1 MSFPLHRNP
10 PFRAEH
16 LGSLKRPQYLL
27 DARYKNAEPL
37 SSLKPLE
44 DKAITDIV
52 QTQVSLGFRGISD
65 GEYRRHMFWG
75 TFFPSLLGMKEVQNP
90 PFETFR
96 TYVPDIAA
104 FMETGHKPGESVYC
118 VGKIQHTGQST
129 YIDQFEFLKTLVS
142 KERWGEIKLT
152 LAAPNWYHLRYVDGK
167 AYPKDVYQNDRAYF
181 GDVAKAYQ
189 VELDILYKA
198 GLRNVQFDD
207 PNLACEYQRQIVPC
221 LPAPEDEYF
230 CSEKMREGWKNDKNN
245 TVTVDELF
253 DMYIDL
259 YNDCIS
265 KIPADMHIGVHLC
278 RGNFVNSRH
287 FSEGG
292 YDAIAT
298 RLFTRLN
305 VHTYYLE
312 YDTPRAGGFE
322 PLSSLPANK
331 NVILGVITSKF
342 PELEDKEEMKA
353 RIYQAADIVAKGAGE
368 SREQALKRMGVSPQ
382 CGFASHAE
390 GNLIDIE
397 GMKRKL
403 RLVRE
408 IADEVWPGEP

>member
-1 MSFPLHRNP
+1 MSFPLHRSP

-16 LGSLKRPQYLL
+16 LGSLKRPQNLL
-27 DARYKNAEPL
+27 DARYKEHKSAAEL
-37 SSLKPLE
+37 APLE
-44 DKAITDIV
+44 DRAIQDIV
-52 QTQVSLGFRGISD
+52 KTQLDLGFCGVSD

-75 TFFPSLLGMKEVQNP
+75 TFWPALEGMEEIQNP
-90 PFETFR
+90 PLDTFR

-104 FMETGHKPGESVYC
+104 FLESGHQPGESVYC
-118 VGKIQHTGQST
+118 TGKIKHTGEST
-129 YIDQFEFLKTLVS
+129 YVSQVEYLKTLLP
-142 KERWGEIKLT
+142 KERWGDIKLT

-167 AYPKDVYQNDRAYF
+167 AYPKDVYANDKEYF
-181 GDVAKAYQ
+181 ADVAKAYQ

-207 PNLACEYQRQIVPC
+207 PNLA
-221 LPAPEDEYF
+221 YF
-230 CSEKMREGWKNDKNN
+230 CSEKMLDGWKEDKNN
-245 TVTVDELF
+245 TISADDLF
-253 DMYIDL
+253 DLYIQL

-265 KIPADMHIGVHLC
+265 KIPSDMHIGVHLC

-292 YDAIAT
+292 YDRIAT
-298 RLFTRLN
+298 KLFQHMN

-322 PLSSLPANK
+322 PLAHLPKNK
-331 NVILGVITSKF
+331 NVILGVVTSKF
-342 PELEDKEEMKA
+342 PELEDKEELKK
-353 RIYQAADIVAKGAGE
+353 RIYDAADIMAKGQGE
-368 SREQALKRMGVSPQ
+368 SREEALKRCGVSPQ

-397 GMKRKL
+397 GMKKKL
-403 RLVRE
+403 QL
-408 IADEVWPGEP
+408 

>member
-27 DARYKNAEPL
+27 DARYKEHKSTAE
-37 SSLKPLE
+37 LKPLE
-44 DKAITDIV
+44 DKAINDIV
-52 QTQVSLGFRGISD
+52 QTQIDLGFRSISD

-75 TFFPSLLGMKEVQNP
+75 TFWPTLEGMEEVQNP
-90 PFETFR
+90 PIDTFR
-96 TYVPDIAA
+96 MYVPDIAA

-118 VGKIQHTGQST
+118 VGKIRHTGEST
-129 YIDQFEFLKTLVS
+129 YVDQVEYLKGILP
-142 KERWGEIKLT
+142 KERWGDIKLT

-167 AYPKDVYQNDRAYF
+167 AYPKDVYKNDKEYF
-181 GDVAKAYQ
+181 ADVAKAYQ
-189 VELDILYKA
+189 IELDILYKA

-207 PNLACEYQRQIVPC
+207 PNLA
-221 LPAPEDEYF
+221 YF
-230 CSEKMREGWKNDKNN
+230 CSEKMIEGWKKDPAN
-245 TVTVDELF
+245 TVTVDETL
-253 DMYIDL
+253 DNYIAL

-265 KIPADMHIGVHLC
+265 KIPSDMHVGVHLC

-292 YDAIAT
+292 YDRIAT
-298 RLFTRLN
+298 KLFTTLN
-305 VHTYYLE
+305 MHTYYLE

-322 PLSSLPANK
+322 PLADLPKNK

-342 PELEDKEEMKA
+342 PEMEDKEKMKE
-353 RIYQAADIVAKGAGE
+353 RIWQAADIVAKGGGE
-368 SREQALKRMGVSPQ
+368 TREEALKRMGVSPQ

-397 GMKRKL
+397 GMKKKL
-403 RLVRE
+403 ALVRQ

>member
-1 MSFPLHRNP
+1 MSTLHRNP

-16 LGSLKRPQYLL
+16 LGSLKRPQSLL
-27 DARYKNAEPL
+27 DARYKEGKSDKEL
-37 SSLKPLE
+37 QPLE

-52 QTQVSLGFRGISD
+52 QTQLDLGFHAVSD

-75 TFFPSLLGMKEVQNP
+75 TFWPALDGMEEIQNP
-90 PFETFR
+90 PIETFR
-96 TYVPDIAA
+96 MYVPDIAA

-118 VGKIQHTGQST
+118 TGKIRHTGEST
-129 YIDQFEFLKTLVS
+129 YVGQVEYLKSVLPQD
-142 KERWGEIKLT
+142 KWGGMKLT

-167 AYPKDVYQNDRAYF
+167 AYPKDVYQNDKEYF
-181 GDVAKAYQ
+181 ADVAKAYQ

-207 PNLACEYQRQIVPC
+207 PNLA
-221 LPAPEDEYF
+221 YF
-230 CSEKMREGWKNDKNN
+230 CSEKMLEGWQKDRSN
-245 TVTVDELF
+245 TVTADELL
-253 DMYIDL
+253 DLYIAL
-259 YNDCIS
+259 YNDCIA
-265 KIPADMHIGVHLC
+265 KIPADMHVGVHLC

-292 YDAIAT
+292 YDRIAT
-298 RLFTRLN
+298 KLFTQLN
-305 VHTYYLE
+305 MHTYYLE

-322 PLSSLPANK
+322 PLAHLPKNK
-331 NVILGVITSKF
+331 NVVLGVITSKF
-342 PELEDKEEMKA
+342 PELEDKEEMKK
-353 RIYQAADIVAKGAGE
+353 RIRQAADVMAKGQGE
-368 SREQALKRMGVSPQ
+368 SREEALKRMGVSPQ

-403 RLVRE
+403 ALVRE

>member
-1 MSFPLHRNP
+1 MSFALHRSP

-16 LGSLKRPQYLL
+16 LGSLKRPQNIL
-27 DARYKNAEPL
+27 DARYKEHKSSAEL
-37 SSLKPLE
+37 ALLE
-44 DKAITDIV
+44 DKAIQDV
-52 QTQVSLGFRGISD
+52 VKTQLDLGFCGISD

-75 TFFPSLLGMKEVQNP
+75 TFWPELDGMEEVQNP
-90 PFETFR
+90 PLDTFR

-104 FMETGHKPGESVYC
+104 FLESGHQPGESVYC
-118 VGKIQHTGQST
+118 TGKIKHTGKST
-129 YIDQFEFLKTLVS
+129 YVSQVEYLKSLLP
-142 KERWGEIKLT
+142 KERWGDIKLT

-167 AYPKDVYQNDRAYF
+167 AYPKDVYANDKEYF
-181 GDVAKAYQ
+181 ADVAKAYQ

-207 PNLACEYQRQIVPC
+207 PNLA
-221 LPAPEDEYF
+221 YF
-230 CSEKMREGWKNDKNN
+230 CSEKMLSGWKEDKNN
-245 TVTVDELF
+245 TVSADELF
-253 DMYIDL
+253 DIYIQL

-265 KIPADMHIGVHLC
+265 KVPSDMHIGVHLC

-292 YDAIAT
+292 YDRIAT
-298 RLFTRLN
+298 KLFQHMN

-322 PLSSLPANK
+322 PLAHLPKNK
-331 NVILGVITSKF
+331 NVILGVVTSKF
-342 PELEDKEEMKA
+342 PELEDKEELKQ
-353 RIYQAADIVAKGAGE
+353 RIYAAADVMAKGQGE
-368 SREQALKRMGVSPQ
+368 TRDEALNRAGVSPQ

-397 GMKRKL
+397 GMKKKL
-403 RLVRE
+403 KLVRE
-408 IADEVWPGEP
+408 VADEIWPGEA